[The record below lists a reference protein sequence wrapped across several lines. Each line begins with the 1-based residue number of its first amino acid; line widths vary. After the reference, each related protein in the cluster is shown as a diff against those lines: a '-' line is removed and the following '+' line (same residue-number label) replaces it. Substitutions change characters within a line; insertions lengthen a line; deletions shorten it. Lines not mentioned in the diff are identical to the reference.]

1 MDTASWLHSL
11 GLSEY
16 EQAFRE
22 NAIELELLPQL
33 TADDL
38 KEIGVIPVGHR
49 RKLLDAIAALR
60 ARALPS
66 PDDARDARVQSPS
79 PVDPIGERRQ
89 VTVLFADLAGYTAW
103 GQQLDAEE
111 VHALL
116 EQFFDRAD
124 RIIQEHGGRI
134 DKHIGDCVMG
144 VFGAPIAHGD
154 DAERAARAALAIS
167 AAIPD
172 VSARIDRPIGVHI
185 GLLADR
191 SSPVALAVPV
201 IASTP

>member
-49 RKLLDAIAALR
+49 GKLLDAIAALR

-66 PDDARDARVQSPS
+66 PQ
-79 PVDPIGERRQ
+79 
-89 VTVLFADLAGYTAW
+89 
-103 GQQLDAEE
+103 
-111 VHALL
+111 
-116 EQFFDRAD
+116 
-124 RIIQEHGGRI
+124 
-134 DKHIGDCVMG
+134 
-144 VFGAPIAHGD
+144 
-154 DAERAARAALAIS
+154 
-167 AAIPD
+167 
-172 VSARIDRPIGVHI
+172 
-185 GLLADR
+185 
-191 SSPVALAVPV
+191 
-201 IASTP
+201 

>member
-66 PDDARDARVQSPS
+66 PDDARDARFTVS
-79 PVDPIGERRQ
+79 PV
-89 VTVLFADLAGYTAW
+89 TVYSL
-103 GQQLDAEE
+103 
-111 VHALL
+111 
-116 EQFFDRAD
+116 
-124 RIIQEHGGRI
+124 
-134 DKHIGDCVMG
+134 
-144 VFGAPIAHGD
+144 
-154 DAERAARAALAIS
+154 
-167 AAIPD
+167 
-172 VSARIDRPIGVHI
+172 
-185 GLLADR
+185 
-191 SSPVALAVPV
+191 
-201 IASTP
+201 